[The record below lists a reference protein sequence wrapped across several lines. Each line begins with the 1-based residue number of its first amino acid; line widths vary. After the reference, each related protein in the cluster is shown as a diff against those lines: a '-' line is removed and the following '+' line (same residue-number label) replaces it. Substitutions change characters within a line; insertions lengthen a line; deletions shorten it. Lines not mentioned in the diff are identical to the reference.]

1 MSVLSS
7 SSASEMPGGGTGTRG
22 GGSRVCCVILNTS
35 TRQHVNTAE
44 VVLCGA
50 IYDVACNSRSLR
62 TYQHLCGLYTRRASA
77 DFECRRRCVNRSFK
91 NCKFHSFT
99 MALSQYVSVSLSLL
113 GLVGLTGAGVAV
125 GSGIGLMSLEMANNV
140 ESDSTAFAA
149 ASPVEKKN

>member
-1 MSVLSS
+1 
-7 SSASEMPGGGTGTRG
+7 
-22 GGSRVCCVILNTS
+22 
-35 TRQHVNTAE
+35 
-44 VVLCGA
+44 
-50 IYDVACNSRSLR
+50 
-62 TYQHLCGLYTRRASA
+62 
-77 DFECRRRCVNRSFK
+77 
-91 NCKFHSFT
+91 